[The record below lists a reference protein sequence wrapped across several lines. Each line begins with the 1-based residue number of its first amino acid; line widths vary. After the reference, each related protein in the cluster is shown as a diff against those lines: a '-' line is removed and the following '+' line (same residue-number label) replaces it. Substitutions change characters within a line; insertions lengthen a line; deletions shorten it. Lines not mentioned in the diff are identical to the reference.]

1 MERPMPI
8 TPNYEA
14 FKLFATL
21 RHNIWHARQQG
32 LPKPWTDD
40 HVLQRYSFTN
50 VFRELDK
57 TTVWYA
63 KNVRERFNATPHVF
77 MATVLFRWFNRIETG
92 EVLFNQSDLTVGGR
106 DIAVAYLE
114 GQATVGDV
122 ERSLKTALGNGPFTT
137 GAYIITSPAGMNKLK
152 GVLHCVDEI
161 NKKRAYWIDYFD
173 SMTKL
178 GTSRTLEEAWSRLKQ
193 EKHMGPFMAYE
204 VITDLYHTN
213 LLEQASDIMTWCNP
227 GPGAKRGLLR
237 LYKGDAAV
245 TDRGVS
251 IPWNSRQ
258 CIGMIRD
265 LMADI
270 NNDEGYDP
278 AFWGKPYWDMRDVE
292 HTLCEFD
299 KFRRVHT
306 GLGTPRGRYNGLG

>member
-1 MERPMPI
+1 MPL

-21 RHNIWHARQQG
+21 RHNIWHARQRG
-32 LPKPWTDD
+32 EPKPWTDD
-40 HVLQRYSFTN
+40 AALQRYSFTN

-92 EVLFNQSDLTVGGR
+92 EVIFNQIDAMFQTDVGHSYLSGEARKEDL
-106 DIAVAYLE
+106 
-114 GQATVGDV
+114 Q
-122 ERSLKTALGNGPFTT
+122 RSIKAALGKGPYTT
-137 GAYIITSPAGMNKLK
+137 GAYIITSPAGMDKLR
-152 GVLHCVDEI
+152 GVIECVDLI
-161 NKKRAYWIDYFD
+161 NTKRAYWIDYF
-173 SMTKL
+173 TGKQ
-178 GTSRTLEEAWSRLKQ
+178 RTLQEAWSRLKE

-204 VITDLYHTN
+204 VITDLYHTH
-213 LLEQASDIMTWCNP
+213 LLEDAPDIMTWCNP

-237 LYKGDAAV
+237 LYKGDSAV

-251 IPWNSRQ
+251 IPWNSKE
-258 CIGMIRD
+258 CIRMIRD
-265 LMADI
+265 LMTDI
-270 NNDEGYDP
+270 NRDESYDP

>member
-1 MERPMPI
+1 MPL
-8 TPNYEA
+8 TPNYET

-21 RHNIWHARQQG
+21 RHNIWHARQRG
-32 LPKPWTDD
+32 EPKPWTDD

-92 EVLFNQSDLTVGGR
+92 EVIFNQQDSLVGG
-106 DIAVAYLE
+106 DVGGAYLE
-114 GQATVGDV
+114 ARATSADI
-122 ERSLKTALGNGPFTT
+122 ERGVRAALGSGPFTT
-137 GAYIITSPAGMNKLK
+137 GAYIITSPAGMDKLK

-161 NKKRAYWIDYFD
+161 NKKRAHWRDYFNG
-173 SMTKL
+173 KQ
-178 GTSRTLEEAWSRLKQ
+178 RTLEEAWHRLKA

-204 VITDLYHTN
+204 VITDLYHTP
-213 LLEQASDIMTWCNP
+213 LLESAPDIMTWCNP

-237 LYKGDAAV
+237 LYKGDSAV
-245 TDRGVS
+245 TERGVS
-251 IPWNSRQ
+251 IPWPPGE
-258 CIGMIRD
+258 CIRMIYH
-265 LMADI
+265 LMNDI
-270 NNDEGYDP
+270 NMDDDYDP

-292 HTLCEFD
+292 HTLCEYD
-299 KFRRVHT
+299 KYRRVLQ
-306 GLGTPRGRYNGLG
+306 GQGKPRNLYRGW